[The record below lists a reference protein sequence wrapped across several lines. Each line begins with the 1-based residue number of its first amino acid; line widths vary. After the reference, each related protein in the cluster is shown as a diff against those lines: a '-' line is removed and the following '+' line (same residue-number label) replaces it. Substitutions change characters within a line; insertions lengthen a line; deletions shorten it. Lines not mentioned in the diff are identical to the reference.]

1 MVLIRVL
8 GPVVANLDD
17 GSRFDPP
24 SEGQRKLL
32 ALLALRSGRAV
43 AADTICDLFEL
54 TPGAVRTT
62 ISRLRKALGDALV
75 TQSQG
80 YALDA
85 ETDVQ
90 RFQAL
95 VASAK
100 TATPEKA
107 SALREQALELFAQPA
122 FGEFS
127 DEPWAISEVTRLNEL
142 RSAVVEDVIEG
153 HLLAARFDAAIDH
166 LHRHLL
172 DHPYRDRPHE
182 LLMEAFAR
190 SGRQVEA
197 LRTFQ
202 DYRTHLIDEVGVE
215 PGAAICELDR
225 QISQGELTAPA
236 AEPTENTNTRVLA
249 PVDTDRAL
257 SNLHF
262 PANEFVGRRA
272 EIAEIGEALA
282 GSRLVSLLGPG
293 GVGKTR
299 LAYRVAAE
307 QIDAFA
313 DGAWVAELVDC
324 ESAGDVV
331 RTIAS
336 VFGLSEVATAE
347 ECAMQLAGHEL
358 LLVLDNCEHL
368 TATLIQVID
377 TLLSQTARLKVL
389 ATSRVRLAVVGER
402 LVTVSPMRTDGEAQ
416 DLFLNRALASGAVF
430 ADSDMATIGQI
441 CERLDGI
448 PLAVELA
455 AASSRVLSPLE
466 LLDRLEDRFVLL
478 KGGPRGSVAGRHE
491 SLRAAVDSSYES
503 LDDATQQFFRRI
515 AVFASDF
522 PLSAAE
528 AAADDLDGHAIELL
542 AELVDRSLLTQQRV
556 AGRSRYKLLE
566 TLRQY
571 GEDRLNELGE
581 FEHAVA
587 IHLAWCMTSA
597 EQLGRSAFGKSEA
610 ACLGEMVASSP
621 NYRLA
626 ITRLLD
632 SDDPGRAGDLVLHF
646 EDFAYASH
654 TLVGLVGPV
663 VDAGVAASHD
673 RGRRLKGMELIRRAT
688 SGSTD
693 TRRVLAEE
701 LARSLQVDDA
711 GPLQVAVLLI
721 ATALNVGPGRPFID
735 QVTERAEG
743 ESSTTEAARL
753 LAASGLAVF
762 YGDDLPQDL
771 SLVQAAV
778 DAAQKAGMKRL
789 TVAAA
794 SMACIGGLRLGQPEL
809 GADIARP
816 FLDDLA
822 ELGHASI
829 MSNGLIAMYTEAAI
843 SAGNGPAEH
852 LAAIRLAGPQLRGD
866 FNKLGQALA
875 RAVQEHGQPALAV
888 RAIGACAETG
898 RSAFSTIQRETI
910 LAKARTELSEREVE
924 SLLATGAV
932 SETTDLYR
940 EMWAVLE
947 PLMG

>member
-1 MVLIRVL
+1 MLIRVL
-8 GPVVANLDD
+8 GPVVADLDD

-24 SEGQRKLL
+24 SEGQRRLL
-32 ALLALRSGRAV
+32 ALLALRAGRAV

-62 ISRLRKALGDALV
+62 VSRLRKALGDAVV
-75 TQSQG
+75 TESQG

-100 TATPEKA
+100 TATSDTA
-107 SALREQALELFAQPA
+107 SALREQALELFAQVA
-122 FGEFS
+122 FDEFS
-127 DEPWAISEVTRLNEL
+127 DEPWAIAEVTRLNEL
-142 RSAVVEDVIEG
+142 RSAVVEDLIED
-153 HLLAARFDAAIDH
+153 HLRAGDFDAAIDH

-197 LRTFQ
+197 LRVFQ
-202 DYRTHLIDEVGVE
+202 DYRSRLIDEVGVD
-215 PGAAICELDR
+215 PGAQIAELDR
-225 QISQGELTAPA
+225 RISLGELDNVVDPDTSQS
-236 AEPTENTNTRVLA
+236 TTRVLA
-249 PVDTDRAL
+249 PVTTNQSL
-257 SNLHF
+257 SNLSF
-262 PANEFVGRRA
+262 PANEFVGRRT

-282 GSRLVSLLGPG
+282 ASRLVTLQGPG

-307 QIDAFA
+307 QLDAFA

-331 RTIAS
+331 RTVAS
-336 VFGLSEVATAE
+336 VFGLSDVDTAE
-347 ECAMQLAGHEL
+347 ECAAQLAGHEL

-368 TATLIQVID
+368 TEPLIHVVD
-377 TLLSQTARLKVL
+377 TLLSKTARLKVL
-389 ATSRVRLAVVGER
+389 ATSRERLAVVGER
-402 LVTVSPMRTDGEAQ
+402 VIGISPMRTDGEAQ
-416 DLFLNRALASGAVF
+416 DLFLSRASATGAVF
-430 ADSDMATIGQI
+430 AEAELVTIGQI
-441 CERLDGI
+441 CQRLDGI

-466 LLDRLEDRFVLL
+466 LLDRLEDRFALL
-478 KGGPRGSVAGRHE
+478 KGGQRGSVAGRHE

-503 LDDATQQFFRRI
+503 LDPETQQFFRRI
-515 AVFASDF
+515 AVFAGDF
-522 PLSAAE
+522 PLSGAE
-528 AAADDLDGHAIELL
+528 AAASDMTRHAVELL

-556 AGRSRYKLLE
+556 AGRSRYRLLE

-571 GEDRLNELGE
+571 GEDRLREHDE
-581 FEHAVA
+581 FAAAVG
-587 IHLAWCMTSA
+587 IHRDWCLASA
-597 EQLGRSAFGKSEA
+597 EQLARAGFGAAEA
-610 ACLGEMVASSP
+610 ASLNEMVASSA

-626 ITRLLD
+626 ITRMLD
-632 SDDPGRAGDLVLHF
+632 SESPQVAGDLVLAF

-663 VDAGVAASHD
+663 IEAGVADSHPQ
-673 RGRRLKGMELIRRAT
+673 GVRLKGMELIRRAT
-688 SGSTD
+688 SGGTD
-693 TRRVLAEE
+693 RRRDLAAD
-701 LARSLQVDDA
+701 LADGLQVTDA
-711 GPLQVAVLLI
+711 GALHVAVLLI
-721 ATALNVGPGRPFID
+721 ATALNVGPGQAMID
-735 QVTERAEG
+735 QVVERAKTEPSSA
-743 ESSTTEAARL
+743 ESARL
-753 LAASGLAVF
+753 LAASGLGAF
-762 YGDDLPQDL
+762 YSNDLPQDL

-778 DAAQKAGMKRL
+778 EAAQKAGMKRL

-816 FLDDLA
+816 FLDDLD

-829 MSNGLIAMYTEAAI
+829 MSNGLISMYTEASI
-843 SAGNGPAEH
+843 QAGKPPREH
-852 LAAIRLAGPQLRGD
+852 LAAIRLAGPQLHGD

-875 RAVQEHGQPALAV
+875 RAVQEHGKPELAV
-888 RAIGACAETG
+888 RALGACAAGG
-898 RSAFSTIQRETI
+898 RSDFSSSQRETI
-910 LAKARTELSEREVE
+910 LAKARDELSGREIE
-924 SLLATGAV
+924 ALLATGAV

-947 PLMG
+947 PLMS